1 MRMNKFKAGDKVKI
15 AKCSGEDSWYRHH
28 IGYEY
33 TIGDNPTTLVERKYW
48 YTVEYPERT
57 IFGNDIELVTTSLE
71 KDIVLV
77 QKGEKE
83 VPNSQTED
91 AILHLQS
98 LVDLTGDDVEIIIRE
113 NELFVKAFGKQFYCE
128 NADVLKEAV
137 KAAAFL
143 SRQEIV

>member
-1 MRMNKFKAGDKVKI
+1 MDIHNYKVGDTVKI
-15 AKCSGEDSWYRHH
+15 VSSRHSFQWYNTKINQEYKVSCVNASSWDYLLVNVDGEDK
-28 IGYEY
+28 GV
-33 TIGDNPTTLVERKYW
+33 L
-48 YTVEYPERT
+48 
-57 IFGNDIELVTTSLE
+57 L

-77 QKGEKE
+77 QKGDKE

-113 NELFVKAFGKQFYCE
+113 NDLFVKAFGKQFYCE
-128 NADVLKEAV
+128 NADVLEEAA

>member
-1 MRMNKFKAGDKVKI
+1 MPKFKTGDRVRI
-15 AKCSGEDSWYRHH
+15 IRGREDAWYNHH

-33 TIGDNPTTLVERKYW
+33 TIAMNPTTLHERVYW
-48 YTVEYPERT
+48 YINEMPTRT
-57 IFGNDIELVTTSLE
+57 IHASDIELVTE
-71 KDIVLV
+71 
-77 QKGEKE
+77 GETMTKE
-83 VPNSQTED
+83 ITTNE

-113 NELFVKAFGKQFYCE
+113 NDLFVKAFGKQFYCE
-128 NADVLKEAV
+128 NADVLEEAA

>member
-1 MRMNKFKAGDKVKI
+1 MNIHEYEVGDTVKI
-15 AKCSGEDSWYRHH
+15 VSSRHSFQWYNAKIGQEYKVSGVGASSWDYLLVNVDGED
-28 IGYEY
+28 IGV
-33 TIGDNPTTLVERKYW
+33 L
-48 YTVEYPERT
+48 
-57 IFGNDIELVTTSLE
+57 L

-113 NELFVKAFGKQFYCE
+113 NDLFVKAFGKQFYCE
-128 NADVLKEAV
+128 NADVLEEAA
-137 KAAAFL
+137 KAAAYL